1 MLMEKTVLV
10 RLKEWVKGINWP
22 LLVFLLL
29 FLNVKLFIKLF
40 ALVLIYL
47 IRPNFKFRFRAKE
60 SRLPLFY
67 LGIIAIAIINWVAF
81 KYFFSAHY
89 NIAFFT
95 GILFWLLCILAI
107 HQIKLAVETIEPFI
121 LHRTITAF
129 FVLNAAVS
137 FANIVLI
144 ILKIKEINPYTYQGN
159 YQEYFLNTGDY
170 IKGITFDVSITN
182 AVIAGFGVIYYLFR
196 QNIKMLLVCML
207 VLLLAASN
215 TINIMLFAVLILAF
229 IFRSTRIQKSMILI
243 CLTMLVTFMVK
254 VSPQNMYYIDKMYN
268 KMVFNKNVSFDP
280 VPVKEKRITEIPDS
294 LLNPLQKQQ
303 KIAQLY
309 LDTLSLKLEKEYR
322 EKHIKMSEPLGLVK
336 YELPKDSIHTAKFQP
351 RSDTNRM
358 QQMLIAFIN
367 QHQDSLHL
375 ATQPQTNKR
384 IIPGKVITF
393 RQTAMFLKNNAAKV
407 LTGDGMGN
415 FSSKLAFRSTG
426 LGMAGGY
433 PVKYAFISPDFLT
446 NHLDVYLN
454 FFSRRTG
461 MHSVTNSPDSV
472 YDQILSE
479 YGLAGLTIFLVF
491 YIGYFLKQRR
501 YLSYGLPLLLFAGC
515 VFFNDYWFE
524 QLSIVVLLE
533 LLLLADIRENQ
544 LLKLDT
550 V

>member
-1 MLMEKTVLV
+1 MEKTVLV
-10 RLKEWVKGINWP
+10 RLRVWVKGINWP

-29 FLNVKLFIKLF
+29 FLNVKLFVKLL
-40 ALVLIYL
+40 AVVLIYI
-47 IRPNFKFRFRAKE
+47 IRPNFKFGFKAKA

-67 LGIIAIAIINWVAF
+67 LGVIAIAAVNWIAF

-89 NIAFFT
+89 NLAFFT
-95 GILFWLLCILAI
+95 GVAFWLLCILAI
-107 HQIKLAVETIEPFI
+107 HQIKLAVDITEPAV
-121 LHRTITAF
+121 LHRTITVF
-129 FVLNAAVS
+129 FVLNALVS
-137 FANIVLI
+137 FANILFI

-182 AVIAGFGVIYYLFR
+182 AVIAAFGVIYYLFR
-196 QNIKMLLVCML
+196 QNIKMLLLCML

-215 TINIMLFAVLILAF
+215 TVNIMLFAVLILAF
-229 IFRSTRIQKSMILI
+229 IFRSTRVQKSMIVV
-243 CLTMLVTFMVK
+243 CLMMLVTFMVK

-268 KMVFNKNVSFDP
+268 KMVYNKNVSFDP
-280 VPVKEKRITEIPDS
+280 VPVKEVRITTIPDS
-294 LLNPLQKQQ
+294 LLNTYQKQQ
-303 KIAQLY
+303 KIAQFY
-309 LDTLSLKLEKEYR
+309 LDTLSLKLEKEYQA
-322 EKHIKMSEPLGLVK
+322 KHIKIPEPLGMVK
-336 YELPKDSIHTAKFQP
+336 YELPKDSIHTAMFQP
-351 RSDTNRM
+351 REDTDLM
-358 QQMLIAFIN
+358 QQKLITFIA
-367 QHQDSLHL
+367 QHQNNLHL
-375 ATQPQTNKR
+375 ATQPQTNNR

-393 RQTAMFLKNNAAKV
+393 RQTALFLKNHPAKV

-415 FSSKLAFRSTG
+415 FSSKLAFRSTS
-426 LGMAGGY
+426 LGIAGGY

-472 YDQILSE
+472 YDQLLGE
-479 YGLAGLTIFLVF
+479 YGLAGLVVFLVF
-491 YIGYFLKQRR
+491 YIGYFLRQRR
-501 YLSYGLPLLLFAGC
+501 YLSYGLPLLLFVGC
-515 VFFNDYWFE
+515 VFFTDYWFE

-544 LLKLDT
+544 LLKSGA

>member
-1 MLMEKTVLV
+1 MDNTVLV

-40 ALVLIYL
+40 ALVLIYFL
-47 IRPNFKFRFRAKE
+47 RPNFKFGFKAKQ

-67 LGIIAIAIINWVAF
+67 LGVIAIAVINWVAF
-81 KYFFSAHY
+81 KYFLSIHY
-89 NIAFFT
+89 NVAFVSGIA
-95 GILFWLLCILAI
+95 FWLLCILAI
-107 HQIKLAVETIEPFI
+107 HQIKLAVDTTEPAV
-121 LHRTITAF
+121 LHRTITVF
-129 FVLNAAVS
+129 FVLNALVS
-137 FANIVLI
+137 FANILLI
-144 ILKIKEINPYTYQGN
+144 ILKIKEINPYTFQGN

-182 AVIAGFGVIYYLFR
+182 ASIAAFGVIYYLFR
-196 QNIKMLLVCML
+196 QNIKMLLLCVL

-215 TINIMLFAVLILAF
+215 TINIMLFTVLILAF
-229 IFRSTRIQKSMILI
+229 IFRSTRVQKSMIVV
-243 CLTMLVTFMVK
+243 CLMMLVTFMVK

-280 VPVKEKRITEIPDS
+280 VPVKEVRITTIPDS

-309 LDTLSLKLEKEYR
+309 LDTLSLKLEKEYQA
-322 EKHIKMSEPLGLVK
+322 KHIKAPEPLGLVK
-336 YELPKDSIHTAKFQP
+336 YELPKDSIHTAMFQP
-351 RSDTNRM
+351 RSDTDRM
-358 QQMLIAFIN
+358 QQKLIAFIA
-367 QHQDSLHL
+367 QHQNSLHL
-375 ATQPQTNKR
+375 ATQSETTKR

-393 RQTAMFLKNNAAKV
+393 RQTALFLKKHPAKV

-415 FSSKLAFRSTG
+415 FSSKLAFRSTS

-472 YDQILSE
+472 YDQLLSE
-479 YGLAGLTIFLVF
+479 YGLAGLVIFLLF

-501 YLSYGLPLLLFAGC
+501 YLSYGLPLLLFVGC
-515 VFFNDYWFE
+515 VFFTDYWFE

-544 LLKLDT
+544 LLKLNT
-550 V
+550 A

>member
-1 MLMEKTVLV
+1 MERTVLV

-29 FLNVKLFIKLF
+29 FLNVKLFVKLF
-40 ALVLIYL
+40 ALVFIY
-47 IRPNFKFRFRAKE
+47 IIHPNFKFGFRAKE

-67 LGIIAIAIINWVAF
+67 VGVIVIAVINWIAF
-81 KYFFSAHY
+81 RYFFSAHY

-95 GILFWLLCILAI
+95 GIAFWFLCILAI
-107 HQIKLAVETIEPFI
+107 HQIKLAVEQTEPVV

-129 FVLNAAVS
+129 FVLNALVS
-137 FANIVLI
+137 FANILLI

-182 AVIAGFGVIYYLFR
+182 AVIAAFGIIYYLFR

-215 TINIMLFAVLILAF
+215 TINIMLFGVLILAF
-229 IFRSTRIQKSMILI
+229 IFRSTRVQKSMIVVCLMMLI
-243 CLTMLVTFMVK
+243 TFMVK
-254 VSPQNMYYIDKMYN
+254 ISPQNMYYIDKMYN

-280 VPVKEKRITEIPDS
+280 IPVKEVRITTIPDS
-294 LLNPLQKQQ
+294 LLNPYQKQQ

-309 LDTLSLKLEKEYR
+309 LDTLSLKLGKQYQAR
-322 EKHIKMSEPLGLVK
+322 HIRIPEPLGMVK
-336 YELPKDSIHTAKFQP
+336 YELPKDSIHTSTFQP
-351 RSDTNRM
+351 RADTDRM
-358 QQMLIAFIN
+358 QQKLIFFIA
-367 QHQDSLHL
+367 QHQHSLHL
-375 ATQPQTNKR
+375 ATQPQTSKR

-393 RQTAMFLKNNAAKV
+393 RQTVLFLKNHAAKV
-407 LTGDGMGN
+407 LTGDGVGN
-415 FSSKLAFRSTG
+415 FSSKLAFRSTS

-433 PVKYAFISPDFLT
+433 PLKYAFISPDFLA

-472 YDQILSE
+472 YDQLLGE
-479 YGLAGLTIFLVF
+479 YGIAGLVIFLLF
-491 YIGYFLKQRR
+491 YIGYFLKQRSN
-501 YLSYGLPLLLFAGC
+501 LCYGLPMLLFVGC
-515 VFFNDYWFE
+515 VFFTDYWFE

-544 LLKLDT
+544 LFKLSK